1 MRVAFL
7 SDVHANL
14 PALCRALE
22 SARRNGAETLF
33 CAGDLVGG
41 GPHPTEVVRLL
52 MEREIP
58 CILGN
63 VDRKVLSLGRD
74 PKRLRRRIREGRGAA
89 AAWAA
94 LSLGE
99 AERAWLSSRPAEL
112 RLVLGTSDAWIVHG
126 SPLSDEDYLYPSLT
140 PRALG
145 PRLGGER
152 PDLLVCGHT
161 HIPFAR
167 AVGAVRVVNCG
178 SVGRPIDGDPRGS
191 YALCD
196 FGGSGRVQSRIVR
209 FTYPVEAL
217 VADLESRGVPKGH
230 PAFYRTGRGHAV

>member
-22 SARRNGAETLF
+22 SARRNGAEALF

-74 PKRLRRRIREGRGAA
+74 SKRLRRRIREGRGAA

-112 RLVLGTSDAWIVHG
+112 RLALGAADAWIVHG

-196 FGGSGRVQSRIVR
+196 FGGGGRVQSRIVR

-230 PAFYRTGRGHAV
+230 PAFYRTGRAHAV

>member
-1 MRVAFL
+1 VRVAFL

-22 SARRNGAETLF
+22 SARRNSAEALF

-52 MEREIP
+52 MECEIP

-74 PKRLRRRIREGRGAA
+74 AKPLRRRIREGRGAA
-89 AAWAA
+89 VAWTA

-99 AERAWLSSRPAEL
+99 EERAWLASLSTEL
-112 RLVLGTSDAWIVHG
+112 RLTLGGTDAWIVHG
-126 SPLSDEDYLYPSLT
+126 SPLSDEDYLFPSLT
-140 PRALG
+140 ARALG
-145 PRLGGER
+145 PRLKGER
-152 PDLLVCGHT
+152 PGLLVCGHT

-196 FGGSGRVQSRIVR
+196 FGEGGRVRSRIVR

-230 PAFYRTGRGHAV
+230 PALYRTGSRRAF